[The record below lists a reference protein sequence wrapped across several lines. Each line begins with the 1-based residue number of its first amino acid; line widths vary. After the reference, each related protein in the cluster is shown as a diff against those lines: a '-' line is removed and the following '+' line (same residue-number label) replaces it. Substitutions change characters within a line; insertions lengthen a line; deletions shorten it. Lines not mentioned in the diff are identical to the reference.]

1 MKIAIIGTAGRG
13 EDFCRLTTFRYNR
26 MISWCQEKITDLRH
40 KGVEDIELVSGGAAW
55 ADHLAVLM
63 FKRQIVDRL
72 TLHLPAPFTDRFDIL
87 SDAGRS
93 ANFYHEQFST
103 KLNGNSF
110 ENLVEVIE
118 SPYCRVTEQPV
129 AKGFGP
135 FFARNA
141 LVVKELD
148 PEKDAMYAFTFGPD
162 HEPKD
167 GGTKHTWDLFK
178 SSRKRHI
185 ALGNI

>member
-1 MKIAIIGTAGRG
+1 MKIAIIGTAGRND
-13 EDFCRLTTFRYNR
+13 DFYKLTSARYGK
-26 MISWCQEKITDLRH
+26 MMGWCEEKVEDLRR

-63 FKRQIVDRL
+63 FKVGIVDRL
-72 TLHLPAPFTDRFDIL
+72 TLHLPAPFSDRFDCE
-87 SDAGRS
+87 SNSGKS
-93 ANFYHEQFST
+93 ANYYHEQFST
-103 KLNGNSF
+103 KLKGDSF
-110 ENLVEVIE
+110 GDLSEVIQ
-118 SPYCRVTEQPV
+118 SPYCRTTEQPV
-129 AKGFGP
+129 AKGYGP

-148 PEKDAMYAFTFGPD
+148 PEKDAMYAFTFGPE

-185 ALGNI
+185 ALGNL